1 MRFRSLGT
9 SSVTICYYSWW
20 IFQLAMFDDRRV
32 WKILALLGKWSWI
45 PQVMVMLMCKTMLWR
60 HWGRHRNGPNGSL
73 KVYNPTRSHP
83 QMCQHRVL
91 LKILSPHFPESN
103 LCLAGK
109 VVIWIEDSHRFVG
122 WKRKVFHPPRLAT
135 LRISVI
141 SSGWILL
148 VKNGGFSKWGI
159 AKTMAFN
166 MFQH

>member
-1 MRFRSLGT
+1 MPCLTTG
-9 SSVTICYYSWW
+9 
-20 IFQLAMFDDRRV
+20 
-32 WKILALLGKWSWI
+32 LLGKWSWI

-60 HWGRHRNGPNGSL
+60 HWGRHSNAPNGSL
-73 KVYNPTRSHP
+73 KVYNPTRNHP

-122 WKRKVFHPPRLAT
+122 SKRKVFHPPRLAT

-148 VKNGGFSKWGI
+148 VKNGGVLKMGNRQNHGFQYVSTLKWSNLG
-159 AKTMAFN
+159 KTIN
-166 MFQH
+166 NNQPPHHHSL